1 MQQSKLEI
9 EKNIKDLEHRKL
21 ISDYN
26 ASLAA
31 IISATIGITGI
42 SYQVFKNWIISLF
55 IGAFVFLMINMIR
68 KNINRKLKEKII
80 EIKNLAND
88 KDSQFA

>member
-1 MQQSKLEI
+1 MQRSKLEI
-9 EKNIKDLEHRKL
+9 EKNIKDLEHKKL

-42 SYQVFKNWIISLF
+42 SYQIFKNWVISFF
-55 IGAFVFLMINMIR
+55 IGVFVFLMINMIR
-68 KNINRKLKEKII
+68 KNINKKLKEKLT
-80 EIKNLAND
+80 EIKNLAN
-88 KDSQFA
+88 